1 MSPHRELAH
10 EAWDEYF
17 DWLSKELLNA
27 PVTIEVSSASTPRT
41 IEARRLALQ
50 ALSYDRRSDVF
61 EVAAARGG
69 PRLPSSLRHL
79 VDHPSH
85 VYVDSDT
92 MLAPMT
98 IAVDGGDGVRTLI
111 RIERDGAFEG

>member
-1 MSPHRELAH
+1 MSPHRELAQ

-17 DWLSKELLNA
+17 DSLSKELLNA
-27 PVTIEVSSASTPRT
+27 PVTIEVTSPSRAHGV
-41 IEARRLALQ
+41 EARRLALQ

-79 VDHPSH
+79 VDHPGQDRRSEPGERQAH
-85 VYVDSDT
+85 RDHGCVWQ
-92 MLAPMT
+92 
-98 IAVDGGDGVRTLI
+98 
-111 RIERDGAFEG
+111 RDG

>member
-1 MSPHRELAH
+1 MTPHRELAH

-17 DWLSKELLNA
+17 TSLSKELLNA
-27 PVTIEVSSASTPRT
+27 PISIEICSPTRPST

-50 ALSYDRRSDVF
+50 ALSYDRRDDVF
-61 EVAAARGG
+61 EVSAARGG

-79 VDHPSH
+79 VDHPAH

-98 IAVDGGDGVRTLI
+98 IAVDGSDGVRTLI
-111 RIERDGAFEG
+111 RVERDGAFEG